1 MVEPFADSAQA
12 LPAASPKG
20 QRNGSTSSVTT
31 PAKPRSVAKL
41 SAAAVSFRKDHTES
55 VASSSRQRQSH
66 TSSDRP
72 DSSLSTSSAVND
84 VSEESEV
91 PWDISRINKPWEI
104 DRELRRSLPFL
115 ARAKRNDRES
125 AADKF
130 LRLSKL
136 PLPAAPNVEAM
147 FVDLPHERKGSQ
159 KSLTL
164 TPEVKAKYFGVGA
177 KTECHA
183 IFRKLAAQ
191 KYLTNQPL
199 NEFLSEQQARDE
211 RETALLGTP
220 SMTPLRLR
228 RTGSTSGDDN
238 STSTDGD
245 EQQQYNN
252 GAYYNDNNDDST
264 RTLLPSI
271 SRQESV
277 NSSSVNLFENNFH
290 QVDRRGLFSRQFT
303 ARHKFSALCLEKDLP
318 PCIRLIVRN
327 YFSPEINVSHMSI
340 GDELASVFAEC
351 LHDLPMV
358 TGLNVRNNRLGDKG
372 LRAIIDVVVSKRDMF
387 HIDLSENK
395 VDGAAAGALAVY
407 LGSSSCALQSM
418 KLNRA
423 DVDDNELAPFAK
435 ALHTNKS
442 LQTLDLSRNLIG
454 STENLNVVRPSIITG
469 GEALATMLSINYT
482 LTFLDLSWNYLRL
495 GGAVELGKALAFNS
509 GLRELNLSY
518 NAFGNAGAQAIGE
531 SLLSNI
537 CLEKLDLSNNNIPA
551 HGAQAIASAM
561 KHNKK
566 LVFVNFDGN
575 PLGQTG
581 GRALLHAVA
590 SCTERQMSVSME
602 GCNFDLTDADAFD
615 PSESTG
621 TYDLNMEIPYE
632 RAIAL
637 ELLQVANTKQGCKFM
652 SIVHTSSATK
662 VKRNIKVELRE
673 AEGGDARRQLL
684 KTAGILTDDHEMKQY
699 KLDRPSLVELF
710 YELDQDES
718 GFVDETELKK
728 GMRKLGIEFRDD
740 DVPRFIAQYDLDGTG
755 TIELDEF
762 VELMSSFNLEEGH
775 FARQCVDLETNQPF
789 EIPTEGKLQ
798 IDFVDFHVSV
808 DHDNAHSHAG
818 VERLIE
824 NISVSKNKSQILA
837 MAKSGLYFKAD
848 EAQLLLESVA
858 DVYEV
863 TQAVTILLPNVV
875 DPKNAHTLIDHNLNA
890 SERVR
895 LQHLMGHAL
904 QPMLGLSTGHYKLDL
919 GNDLDRLT
927 IKKIVEN
934 SNRTAF
940 LRKKAGLKDTSQ
952 HGNYHGF
959 RNETMNGKPLVLTP
973 QFLDSLPKFGMVE
986 FDYVQIGR
994 TPSHPVSMKRFEQIL
1009 SICQLG
1015 QMGPTMGV
1023 RTMPASTS
1031 GGGSAGGGGQVDR
1044 KRERSMSTTPAMST
1058 PGGRSTATS
1067 TKRKD
1072 GSRATSVE
1080 KAAKPS
1086 PFPPLRQFTRALY
1099 SELESM
1105 KTLKNYLKFGDGMN
1119 RVVELREDP
1128 HDLPGTPLAESPSPL
1143 RGGVVEDDTVDT
1155 AAEDHEHPLSIEET
1169 DAATASTTKKDT
1181 SDSDNRAAMVIK
1193 RDGKATCTARRL
1205 LFNLQWLLSMRWI
1218 TAQQAVRLLS
1228 IWPTAFESS
1237 RIDLVC
1243 ILFDRLVDLHNFN
1256 GILSALSDAE
1266 AAQCFYRF
1274 GWLNIWTP
1282 LLPDNYYELNISI
1295 CEEREVA
1302 KALVR
1307 LAIDE
1312 PGENWQSET
1321 FGWSREELI
1330 PGWELNMSWLKDGGF
1345 PEKGYLCLEYYSGA
1359 DKGCGPV
1366 WPTRRELASG
1376 TLCGL
1381 PEDDVDEIINYVD
1394 SLSMV
1399 PGGAR
1404 RRSAVG

>member
-1 MVEPFADSAQA
+1 MEPLAESAK
-12 LPAASPKG
+12 ASSSIASNTSTISKG
-20 QRNGSTSSVTT
+20 QRGSGSGGSASPTV
-31 PAKPRSVAKL
+31 KPRGSVKNPAGKA
-41 SAAAVSFRKDHTES
+41 SPVTVGKKDGAPPGV
-55 VASSSRQRQSH
+55 VALLRSSGDGDASPTWRPH
-66 TSSDRP
+66 AHVVDHP
-72 DSSLSTSSAVND
+72 DSSSSSSSTYNDNLDVNSESA
-84 VSEESEV
+84 

-104 DRELRRSLPFL
+104 DRELKRSLPFL
-115 ARAKRNDRES
+115 ARAKRSDRES
-125 AADKF
+125 AAEKF

-136 PLPAAPNVEAM
+136 PLPVAPNTESMLMDIAGPVTSSSHH
-147 FVDLPHERKGSQ
+147 DRKGSQ
-159 KSLTL
+159 RSGLAL
-164 TPEVKAKYFGVGA
+164 TPETKAKYFGVGA

-199 NEFLSEQQARDE
+199 DEFLSDQQARDE
-211 RETALLGTP
+211 QETALLG
-220 SMTPLRLR
+220 SRSVTPLLLR
-228 RTGSTSGDDN
+228 NNSSNDGDFNSDGPVEGHHDHDGGDDGLF
-238 STSTDGD
+238 S
-245 EQQQYNN
+245 NN
-252 GAYYNDNNDDST
+252 NNNN
-264 RTLLPSI
+264 RLPSLLM
-271 SRQESV
+271 SRQATA
-277 NSSSVNLFENNFH
+277 NTSVNLFDNHFH

-358 TGLNVRNNRLGDKG
+358 TGLNVCNNRLGDKG
-372 LRAIIDVVVSKRDMF
+372 LRAIIDVVVAKRDMY

-395 VDGAAAGALAVY
+395 VDGAAATALASY
-407 LGSSSCALQSM
+407 LSSSSCALQSM
-418 KLNRA
+418 KLSRA

-454 STENLNVVRPSIITG
+454 STENLNVVRPSIVTG

-482 LTFLDLSWNYLRL
+482 LTYLDLSWNYLRL
-495 GGAVELGKALAFNS
+495 GGAIELGKALAFNS
-509 GLRELNLSY
+509 GLRELNLAY
-518 NAFGNAGAQAIGE
+518 NAFGNMGAQAIGE
-531 SLLSNI
+531 SLLNNI
-537 CLEKLDLSNNNIPA
+537 CLEKLNLSNNNIPA

-561 KHNKK
+561 KLNNK
-566 LVFVNFDGN
+566 LLYVNFDGN

-590 SCTERQMSVSME
+590 ACVERQLSVSME

-621 TYDLNMEIPYE
+621 TYNLNMEIPYE

-637 ELLQVANTKQGCKFM
+637 ELLRVANTKQGCKFL
-652 SIVHTSSATK
+652 SIVHTSSLTK
-662 VKRNIKVELRE
+662 AKRNIKVELRE
-673 AEGGDARRQLL
+673 VEGGDARRRLL
-684 KTAGILTDDHEMKQY
+684 KTAGILTDLAADEQEMKQY
-699 KLDRPSLVELF
+699 MLDRSSLVALF

-718 GFVDETELKK
+718 GFIDDTELKK
-728 GMRKLGIEFRDD
+728 GMRKLGLGFRDED
-740 DVPRFIAQYDLDGTG
+740 IPRYIAQYDLDGTG

-762 VELMSSFNLEEGH
+762 VELMSSFNLEKEGH
-775 FARQCVDLETNQPF
+775 FARQCVDLETNQTF

-798 IDFVDFHVSV
+798 LDFVDFHVSV

-824 NISVSKNKSQILA
+824 NISVSKNKSQMLA
-837 MAKSGLYFKAD
+837 MAKSGLYFKAN

-858 DVYEV
+858 DVYEI
-863 TQAVTILLPNVV
+863 TQAVTILLPNMV
-875 DPKNAHTLIDHNLNA
+875 DPKNAYTLIDHNLNA
-890 SERVR
+890 SQRVR
-895 LQHLMGHAL
+895 LQHLMGQAL

-927 IKKIVEN
+927 LKKIIEN

-952 HGNYHGF
+952 HGNHHGF
-959 RNETMNGKPLVLTP
+959 RNETMNGKPIILEP

-994 TPSHPVSMKRFEQIL
+994 MPSHPISMKRFEQIL
-1009 SICQLG
+1009 SICQLEL
-1015 QMGPTMGV
+1015 MGATMGV
-1023 RTMPASTS
+1023 RTMTAASS
-1031 GGGSAGGGGQVDR
+1031 AAGLAGSSSSDGDR
-1044 KRERSMSTTPAMST
+1044 KRSMSTTPALSGHTT
-1058 PGGRSTATS
+1058 PGKKGNRAAAATS
-1067 TKRKD
+1067 SQRDKTKL
-1072 GSRATSVE
+1072 
-1080 KAAKPS
+1080 S

-1105 KTLKNYLKFGDGMN
+1105 KTVKNYLKFGDGLN
-1119 RVVELREDP
+1119 RVIELKDAGARGQSAPVSE
-1128 HDLPGTPLAESPSPL
+1128 PLVTMAK
-1143 RGGVVEDDTVDT
+1143 
-1155 AAEDHEHPLSIEET
+1155 
-1169 DAATASTTKKDT
+1169 ATAEATGAADEDGGGSINTE
-1181 SDSDNRAAMVIK
+1181 DSDHRPSS
-1193 RDGKATCTARRL
+1193 DD
-1205 LFNLQWLLSMRWI
+1205 WLLSMRWI
-1218 TAQQAVRLLS
+1218 TTQQAVRLLGV
-1228 IWPTAFESS
+1228 WPAAFESS

-1243 ILFDRLVDLHNFN
+1243 ILFDRLADLHNFN

-1282 LLPDNYYELNISI
+1282 LLPDNYYELNLSI
-1295 CEEREVA
+1295 YEEREMA
-1302 KALVR
+1302 KVLVR

-1312 PGENWQSET
+1312 PGENWQGET

-1381 PEDDVDEIINYVD
+1381 PEAEVDEIINYVD
-1394 SLSMV
+1394 SLSLV
-1399 PGGAR
+1399 PGGLR
-1404 RRSAVG
+1404 RTAVG

>member
-1 MVEPFADSAQA
+1 MMEPLADSAKVLTTA
-12 LPAASPKG
+12 TTKS
-20 QRNGSTSSVTT
+20 QRSTSNNSSVLGS
-31 PAKPRSVAKL
+31 PGKARSVAKL
-41 SAAAVSFRKDHTES
+41 STTKPSVSFKKDRIATNSDEPMS
-55 VASSSRQRQSH
+55 LSS
-66 TSSDRP
+66 RP
-72 DSSLSTSSAVND
+72 DSSSSTSSAAGAFAD
-84 VSEESEV
+84 ASDESEA
-91 PWDISRINKPWEI
+91 PWDISRINKSWEI

-115 ARAKRNDRES
+115 ARAKRSDHES

-136 PLPAAPNVEAM
+136 PLPAVPNVESM
-147 FVDLPHERKGSQ
+147 FVDIPHERKGSQ
-159 KSLTL
+159 KSLAL
-164 TPEVKAKYFGVGA
+164 TPKAKAKYFGAGA

-220 SMTPLRLR
+220 SMTPLRIR
-228 RTGSTSGDDN
+228 RTGATMQDAD
-238 STSTDGD
+238 
-245 EQQQYNN
+245 YNRN
-252 GAYYNDNNDDST
+252 AYDNNDDST
-264 RTLLPSI
+264 KTLLPYI
-271 SRQESV
+271 SRQDSAA
-277 NSSSVNLFENNFH
+277 VNLFENHFH

-358 TGLNVRNNRLGDKG
+358 TGLNMRNNRLGDKG
-372 LRAIIDVVVSKRDMF
+372 LRAIIDVVITKRDLY

-395 VDGAAAGALAVY
+395 VDGAAAGALALY
-407 LGSSSCALQSM
+407 LGSATCALQSM
-418 KLNRA
+418 KLSRA
-423 DVDDNELAPFAK
+423 DVDDSELAPFAK

-442 LQTLDLSRNLIG
+442 LETLDLSRNLVG
-454 STENLNVVRPSIITG
+454 STENLNVVRPSIVTG

-537 CLEKLDLSNNNIPA
+537 CLEKLNLSNNNIPA

-561 KHNKK
+561 KLNNKI
-566 LVFVNFDGN
+566 VYVNFDGN

-590 SCTERQMSVSME
+590 ACTERQMSVSME

-621 TYDLNMEIPYE
+621 TYELNMEVPYE

-637 ELLQVANTKQGCKFM
+637 ELLRVANTKQGCKFL
-652 SIVHTSSATK
+652 SIVHTSSASK
-662 VKRNIKVELRE
+662 VKRTIKVELRE
-673 AEGGDARRQLL
+673 AAGSDAHRRLL
-684 KTAGILTDDHEMKQY
+684 KTAGILTDSAADEQEMKQF
-699 KLDRPSLVELF
+699 KLDRPSLVALF

-718 GFVDETELKK
+718 GFVDDTELKQ
-728 GMRKLGIEFRDD
+728 GMRKLGLAFRDED
-740 DVPRFIAQYDLDGTG
+740 ILRYIAQYDLDGTG

-762 VELMSSFNLEEGH
+762 VELMGSFNLEEGH
-775 FARQCVDLETNQPF
+775 FARQCVDLETSQPF

-824 NISVSKNKSQILA
+824 NISVSKNKSQMLA
-837 MAKSGLYFKAD
+837 MAKSGLFFKAD

-858 DVYEV
+858 DVYEI
-863 TQAVTILLPNVV
+863 TQAVTILLPNMV
-875 DPKNAHTLIDHNLNA
+875 DPKNAYALIDHNLNA
-890 SERVR
+890 SQRVR
-895 LQHLMGHAL
+895 LQHLIGQAL
-904 QPMLGLSTGHYKLDL
+904 QPMIGLSTGHYKLDL

-927 IKKIVEN
+927 LKKIIEN

-959 RNETMNGKPLVLTP
+959 RNETMNGKPLVLEP
-973 QFLDSLPKFGMVE
+973 QFLDKLPRFGMVE

-994 TPSHPVSMKRFEQIL
+994 TPSHPVSLKRFEQIL

-1015 QMGPTMGV
+1015 LMGPTLGV
-1023 RTMPASTS
+1023 RTTPAS
-1031 GGGSAGGGGQVDR
+1031 GSTATTNGRGGQ
-1044 KRERSMSTTPAMST
+1044 KRSMSTTPAT
-1058 PGGRSTATS
+1058 PGGRSTTS
-1067 TKRKD
+1067 TKNKS
-1072 GSRATSVE
+1072 GGRATPAD
-1080 KAAKPS
+1080 KAKLS
-1086 PFPPLRQFTRALY
+1086 PFPPLRQYTRALY
-1099 SELESM
+1099 SELENM
-1105 KTLKNYLKFGDGMN
+1105 KTLKNYLKFGDGLN

-1128 HDLPGTPLAESPSPL
+1128 QAQVVAISPVSEPFPAAKAMT
-1143 RGGVVEDDTVDT
+1143 EDDSV
-1155 AAEDHEHPLSIEET
+1155 
-1169 DAATASTTKKDT
+1169 DAAAGPDDQENPQTSSSEDPSDPNVTANTVKKDT
-1181 SDSDNRAAMVIK
+1181 SDSDNCAAMVIK
-1193 RDGKATCTARRL
+1193 KDGKATCTARRL
-1205 LFNLQWLLSMRWI
+1205 LFNLQWLLSMRWV
-1218 TAQQAVRLLS
+1218 TAQQAVCLLS
-1228 IWPTAFESS
+1228 VWPTAFESS

-1243 ILFDRLVDLHNFN
+1243 VLFDRLTDLHNFN

-1274 GWLNIWTP
+1274 GWLNLWTP
-1282 LLPDNYYELNISI
+1282 LLPDNYYELNLSTY
-1295 CEEREVA
+1295 EEREVA

-1312 PGENWQSET
+1312 PGENWQRET

-1381 PEDDVDEIINYVD
+1381 PENEVDEIINYVD

-1399 PGGAR
+1399 PAGH
-1404 RRSAVG
+1404 RRSVMG

>member
-1 MVEPFADSAQA
+1 MMMEPLADNAKA
-12 LPAASPKG
+12 LAAATSLKG
-20 QRNGSTSSVTT
+20 QRKGSSSNSSGVAA
-31 PAKPRSVAKL
+31 PVKPRSVAKL
-41 SAAAVSFRKDHTES
+41 SADKPPVGFKKDHVVINNELPS
-55 VASSSRQRQSH
+55 
-66 TSSDRP
+66 
-72 DSSLSTSSAVND
+72 STSSAFND
-84 VSEESEV
+84 ASDESEA

-136 PLPAAPNVEAM
+136 PLPVAPSVESM

-228 RTGSTSGDDN
+228 RTGSTNGGGN
-238 STSTDGD
+238 STIIEGD
-245 EQQQYNN
+245 EQQQHDACGN
-252 GAYYNDNNDDST
+252 NDNST

-277 NSSSVNLFENNFH
+277 NSSAVNLFENHFH

-418 KLNRA
+418 KLSRA
-423 DVDDNELAPFAK
+423 DVDDSELAPFAK

-518 NAFGNAGAQAIGE
+518 NAFGDVGAQAIGE

-537 CLEKLDLSNNNIPA
+537 CLEKLNLSNNNIPA

-561 KHNKK
+561 KLNTK
-566 LVFVNFDGN
+566 LVYVNFDGN

-590 SCTERQMSVSME
+590 ACTERQLSVSME
-602 GCNFDLTDADAFD
+602 GCNFDLTDADAFN

-637 ELLQVANTKQGCKFM
+637 ELLRVANTKQGCKFM
-652 SIVHTSSATK
+652 SIVHTSSASK

-673 AEGGDARRQLL
+673 VEGGDARRRLL
-684 KTAGILTDDHEMKQY
+684 KTAGILTDSAEQEMKQF

-710 YELDQDES
+710 YELDQDGS

-728 GMRKLGIEFRDD
+728 GMRKLGIAFRDD
-740 DVPRFIAQYDLDGTG
+740 DVPRFIAQYDLDGTS

-808 DHDNAHSHAG
+808 DNDNAHSHAG

-824 NISVSKNKSQILA
+824 NISVSKNKSQMLA
-837 MAKSGLYFKAD
+837 MAKSGLFFKTD

-863 TQAVTILLPNVV
+863 TQAVTILLPNMV
-875 DPKNAHTLIDHNLNA
+875 DPKNAHALIDHNLNA
-890 SERVR
+890 SQRVR

-927 IKKIVEN
+927 LKKIVEN

-959 RNETMNGKPLVLTP
+959 RNETMNGKPFILEP
-973 QFLDSLPKFGMVE
+973 QFLDNLPKFGMVE

-1023 RTMPASTS
+1023 RTTPVSA
-1031 GGGSAGGGGQVDR
+1031 GGSAADNGGR
-1044 KRERSMSTTPAMST
+1044 RHERAMSTTPAS
-1058 PGGRSTATS
+1058 PGGRSTAAKNKKGGRT
-1067 TKRKD
+1067 TP
-1072 GSRATSVE
+1072 AE
-1080 KAAKPS
+1080 NAKPS
-1086 PFPPLRQFTRALY
+1086 PFPPLRQYTHALY
-1099 SELESM
+1099 SEFESM

-1119 RVVELREDP
+1119 RVVELREDL
-1128 HDLPGTPLAESPSPL
+1128 HGQVTPTPSSVSESPFPIRAATDNDSVDAS
-1143 RGGVVEDDTVDT
+1143 GVT
-1155 AAEDHEHPLSIEET
+1155 EDHEHPQSSTSE
-1169 DAATASTTKKDT
+1169 DPDVAGATTVKKDT

-1205 LFNLQWLLSMRWI
+1205 LFNLQWLLSMRWV

-1228 IWPTAFESS
+1228 VWPTAFESS
-1237 RIDLVC
+1237 RVDLVC
-1243 ILFDRLVDLHNFN
+1243 ILFDRLADLHNFN
-1256 GILSALSDAE
+1256 GLLSALSDTE

-1274 GWLNIWTP
+1274 GWLNLWTP
-1282 LLPDNYYELNISI
+1282 LFPDNYYELNLSI
-1295 CEEREVA
+1295 YEEREVA

-1359 DKGCGPV
+1359 EKGCGPV

-1381 PEDDVDEIINYVD
+1381 PEDDVDEIIDYVD
-1394 SLSMV
+1394 SLSMA
-1399 PGGAR
+1399 PGGH